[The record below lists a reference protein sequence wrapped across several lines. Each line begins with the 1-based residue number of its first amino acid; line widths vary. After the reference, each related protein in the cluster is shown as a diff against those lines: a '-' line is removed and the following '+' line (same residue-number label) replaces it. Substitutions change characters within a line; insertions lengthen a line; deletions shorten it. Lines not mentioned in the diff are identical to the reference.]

1 MQLLQKVSI
10 YEKGIKKVALQ
21 KKSVMRNIA
30 FLKKQLFA
38 KSCFFE
44 KVGAVQK
51 NVLRKSS
58 STVDIFRISYS
69 QDLVARQKFHSEKV
83 AILKKKNAEKTWL
96 FRKRTSSKKA
106 AALKKEL
113 LQKYDS
119 CVTLKKVILKKCKEV
134 AFPKIKLSENIAT
147 YAKREIAIL
156 MGNLI

>member
-1 MQLLQKVSI
+1 MANQQEVELWKRSVAVKYNYTEKVCCKKVALLNMQLLQKVLI
-10 YEKGIKKVALQ
+10 YEKGIKKVVLQ

-69 QDLVARQKFHSEKV
+69 QDLVARQKFHSGKV

-96 FRKRTSSKKA
+96 F
-106 AALKKEL
+106 
-113 LQKYDS
+113 
-119 CVTLKKVILKKCKEV
+119 
-134 AFPKIKLSENIAT
+134 
-147 YAKREIAIL
+147 
-156 MGNLI
+156 